1 MPSAQEDNFC
11 LGNIHIALVLCM
23 ALTVSS
29 ALQTLVLG
37 VLLDHV
43 IVHAIQMKKLEAQR
57 KGEV

>member
-1 MPSAQEDNFC
+1 MPSAQEDYFC
-11 LGNIHIALVLCM
+11 LGNIALVLCM